1 MSYNGSGTFVVNS
14 SGQPVVTGT
23 VISSTAFNA
32 LTADLATGLS
42 TAITKD
48 GQTTTTSRVPFAQG
62 ISSTL
67 VTDATSALTGSII
80 SAGGIS
86 CQKALNVGTSATI
99 GTSAII
105 GSNASI
111 GGSATI
117 GGKVSAL
124 GSFGNTK
131 FYTATLAPATPTT
144 IGTVPTSINNLQS
157 AVKLKVFASNND
169 TNTGYAAVY
178 EEWVVIYGSYGGSYT
193 TPQITNLS
201 RTALSVN
208 SGVISITTTPTAT
221 IAGVIFTLK
230 ITANSGGST
239 GFTTAAVYVQM
250 ELIGPDYNQPI
261 T

>member
-1 MSYNGSGTFVVNS
+1 
-14 SGQPVVTGT
+14 
-23 VISSTAFNA
+23 
-32 LTADLATGLS
+32 LATGLS

-48 GQTTTTSRVPFAQG
+48 GQTTTTVRVPFAQG

-67 VTDATSALTGSII
+67 VTDATSSSTGSII

-86 CQKALNVGTSATI
+86 CQKALNVGTSATV
-99 GTSAII
+99 A
-105 GSNASI
+105 
-111 GGSATI
+111 
-117 GGKVSAL
+117 GKISAL

-169 TNTGYAAVY
+169 SNTGYAAVY

-208 SGVISITTTPTAT
+208 SGVIAITTTPTAT

-230 ITANSGGST
+230 ITANSAGST
-239 GFTTAAVYVQM
+239 GFTTAGVYVQM
-250 ELIGPDYNQPI
+250 ELIGTDYNQPI